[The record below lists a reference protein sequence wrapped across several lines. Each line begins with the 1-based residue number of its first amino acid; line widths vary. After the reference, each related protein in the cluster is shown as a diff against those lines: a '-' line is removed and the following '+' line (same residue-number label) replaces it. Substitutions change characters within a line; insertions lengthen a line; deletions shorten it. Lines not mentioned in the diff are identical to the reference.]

1 MGAIT
6 DLWKSE
12 RGLLAVLLVVGAT
25 ILTGLGHM
33 TVAEWRD
40 YTLLI
45 FGMYAGL
52 KTVTGVVDRVV
63 DAKKAALTE
72 PTITIPTAPPT
83 SSVTVVNPVFFE
95 PKKDPA

>member
-25 ILTGLGHM
+25 VLTALGHM

-40 YTLLI
+40 YTVWI
-45 FGMYAGL
+45 FGIYAGA
-52 KTVTGVVDRVV
+52 KTATGVAEVV
-63 DAKKAALTE
+63 VGTKKTE
-72 PTITIPTAPPT
+72 PVADPT
-83 SSVTVVNPVFFE
+83 SPIES
-95 PKKDPA
+95 KKDPA